1 MAIQTIILDNT
12 NKDLFKDVDEKFW
25 QVVKKEQLLFEINN
39 KFKRKENV
47 LEQRRKNGD

>member
-1 MAIQTIILDNT
+1 MLKHTQEQQYKT
-12 NKDLFKDVDEKFW
+12 DLFKEVDKKFW

-47 LEQRRKNGD
+47 LGQRRKNGD